1 MGTLTKNK
9 FTIITSQKLN
19 VGDEKHDPFIY
30 YMEYSLRSLD
40 TESVCSNLCKKMLQK
55 VTSISRTQF
64 WTFHVFI
71 GW

>member
-40 TESVCSNLCKKMLQK
+40 TESVCSNLCKNEYFQNPILNFSCFYRM
-55 VTSISRTQF
+55 IM
-64 WTFHVFI
+64 W
-71 GW
+71 

>member
-30 YMEYSLRSLD
+30 YMEYSL
-40 TESVCSNLCKKMLQK
+40 
-55 VTSISRTQF
+55 
-64 WTFHVFI
+64 
-71 GW
+71 G